1 MSALRK
7 PRPQIQS
14 ELPKPGLTPVEL
26 VYDLISRIE
35 RGNDYARD
43 RKRRF
48 KLKSVI
54 VKAGALV
61 LSATSTII
69 LGLQNLDGWT
79 GFAFALVTVVTVVSA
94 LEPFFAWRSLW
105 VLMEQSEQRF
115 YHLRD
120 EVTFYLAATPPDQ
133 LDPAVIREHFGDY
146 QAIWDQL
153 GSRWLE
159 HRKPEAVE

>member
-1 MSALRK
+1 VNALRK
-7 PRPQIQS
+7 PRPIIQS
-14 ELPKPGLTPVEL
+14 ALPKPGLTPVEL
-26 VYDLISRIE
+26 AHDLLSRIE

-43 RKRRF
+43 RKHRF
-48 KLKSVI
+48 RLRSVA

-79 GFAFALVTVVTVVSA
+79 GVAFALVTVVTVVSA

-105 VLMEQSEQRF
+105 ILMEDTEQRF

-120 EVTFYLAATPPDQ
+120 EVSFYVAATPPDQ
-133 LDPAVIREHFGDY
+133 LDPAVLHERFGDY
-146 QAIWDQL
+146 QAIWAQL

-159 HRKPEAVE
+159 HRRPDPID